1 MSFFSSVFIKNSKSR
16 FLFKVLVGYLV
27 VCWVFMGVFYAE
39 RLLKRRYL
47 YPLDYKETI
56 VEYADYYGI
65 NRALVFAMVKSE
77 SSFNKK
83 AVSSKGA
90 KGLMQITD
98 KTAEYIAKKLG
109 VEEYDLF
116 DEKTNVNFGCYY
128 IKYLYVRFKDIETA
142 LVAYNAGEGNVSLWL
157 TNEEY
162 SKDGKTLLNIPFNE
176 SREYLQK
183 IKLNFENYKKLYGKL
198 LDKN

>member
-1 MSFFSSVFIKNSKSR
+1 MTFFNSGFIRNKHGR
-16 FLFKVLVGYLV
+16 FLFKVLIGYLV
-27 VCWVFMGVFYAE
+27 VCWVFMSVFFAD

-47 YPLDYKETI
+47 YPLEYKQI
-56 VEYADYYGI
+56 IIEYADFYGI
-65 NRALVFAMVKSE
+65 NRALVFAVVKSE
-77 SSFNKK
+77 SSFNKN

-116 DEKTNVNFGCYY
+116 DEEININFGCFY
-128 IKYLYVRFKDIETA
+128 IKYLYTRFKDIETA
-142 LVAYNAGEGNVSLWL
+142 LVAYNAGEGNVSIWL
-157 TNEEY
+157 RDKEC
-162 SKDGKTLLNIPFNE
+162 SKDGKTLLNIPFEE

-183 IKLNFENYKKLYGKL
+183 IKLNYKNYKKLYGKL

>member
-1 MSFFSSVFIKNSKSR
+1 MSV
-16 FLFKVLVGYLV
+16 Y
-27 VCWVFMGVFYAE
+27 YAE
-39 RLLKRRYL
+39 IILKRRYF
-47 YPLDYKETI
+47 YPLEYKEVI
-56 VEYADYYGI
+56 VKYADYYGL

-109 VEEYDLF
+109 VEQYDLF
-116 DEKTNVNFGCYY
+116 DENTNVNFGCFY
-128 IKYLYVRFKDIETA
+128 IKYLYSKFKNIETS
-142 LVAYNAGEGNVSLWL
+142 LVAYNAGEGNVSIWL
-157 TNEEY
+157 ADQEY

>member
-1 MSFFSSVFIKNSKSR
+1 
-16 FLFKVLVGYLV
+16 
-27 VCWVFMGVFYAE
+27 MGVFYAE

-56 VEYADYYGI
+56 VEYADCYGI